1 MSTSLTSRTVR
12 KHAVRKKKTA
22 EPQPAPPA
30 EFDPNANGEYC
41 MAIVVVGGQARN
53 VGKTSLV
60 ANLIKAIPERRWTA
74 VKITPH
80 EHDLPPDANY
90 SIQEESDTSG
100 DCDTAR
106 YLRAG
111 ARRALLLRARPG
123 CLADAMPELRRE
135 LGRADDV
142 ILESNSVLEFLEP
155 DLYLAVLDPAIADF
169 KSSARH
175 FLQQASA
182 VVLNQADHR
191 NFRWDK
197 TLLEQV
203 MRKPIFRVR
212 PPHYLTPDLVEFVR
226 KKLQSLDQR
235 L

>member
-1 MSTSLTSRTVR
+1 MSTPVTSHRARR
-12 KHAVRKKKTA
+12 KPVITKT
-22 EPQPAPPA
+22 EETRPAPPA
-30 EFDPNANGEYC
+30 WDPRARGEYC

-60 ANLIKAIPERRWTA
+60 ANLIKALPERRWTA
-74 VKITPH
+74 VKISQH
-80 EHDLPPDANY
+80 EHDLPPEASYIIHEQRDA
-90 SIQEESDTSG
+90 SG
-100 DCDTAR
+100 DGDTAR

-111 ARRALLLRARPG
+111 ARRALLLSARPG
-123 CLADAMPELRRE
+123 HLADAIPALRRE

-142 ILESNSVLEFLEP
+142 LLESNSVLEFLEP
-155 DLYLAVLDPAIADF
+155 DVYLAVLDPAIADF
-169 KSSARH
+169 KSSARQYLH
-175 FLQQASA
+175 NASA
-182 VVLNQADHR
+182 VVLNQAER
-191 NFRWDK
+191 RRIRWDK
-197 TLLEQV
+197 ALLEQV

>member
-1 MSTSLTSRTVR
+1 MSTSVTSRSKR
-12 KHAVRKKKTA
+12 A
-22 EPQPAPPA
+22 EDEETTEEPRPAPPP
-30 EFDPNANGEYC
+30 ELDPRANGEYC

-60 ANLIKAIPERRWTA
+60 ANLIKAVPERRWTA
-74 VKITPH
+74 VKISQH
-80 EHDLPPDANY
+80 EHDLPPGASYVIREERDA
-90 SIQEESDTSG
+90 SG
-100 DCDTAR
+100 DGDTAR

-111 ARRALLLRARPG
+111 ARRALLLSARPG
-123 CLADAMPELRRE
+123 CLADAIPALRRE

-155 DLYLAVLDPAIADF
+155 DVYLAVLDPAIADF
-169 KSSARH
+169 KSSARQY
-175 FLQQASA
+175 LQNASA
-182 VVLNQADHR
+182 VVLNEPER
-191 NFRWDK
+191 RSFRWDK
-197 TLLEQV
+197 AVLEQV

-235 L
+235 A

>member
-1 MSTSLTSRTVR
+1 MSTSVTNPSKR
-12 KHAVRKKKTA
+12 ARKKTP
-22 EPQPAPPA
+22 EPNPAPPQL
-30 EFDPNANGEYC
+30 DPSVNGEYC

-60 ANLIKAIPERRWTA
+60 ANLIKAVPERRWTA
-74 VKITPH
+74 VKITQH
-80 EHDLPPDANY
+80 EHGLAPDANY
-90 SIQEESDTSG
+90 MISEESDASG
-100 DCDTAR
+100 DRDTAR

-111 ARRALLLRARPG
+111 ARRSLLLRARPG
-123 CLADAMPELRRE
+123 CLADAMPDLRRE

-155 DLYLAVLDPAIADF
+155 DVYLAVLDPAIADF
-169 KSSARH
+169 KSSARQ
-175 FLQQASA
+175 FLQHASA
-182 VVLNQADHR
+182 VVLNQQERR

-197 TLLEQV
+197 SLLEQV

>member
-1 MSTSLTSRTVR
+1 MTTSVTNPGKRVR
-12 KHAVRKKKTA
+12 KKTA
-22 EPQPAPPA
+22 ETRPAPP
-30 EFDPNANGEYC
+30 ELDPRADGEYC

-60 ANLIKAIPERRWTA
+60 SNLIKAVPERRWTA
-74 VKITPH
+74 VKITQH
-80 EHDLPPDANY
+80 EHDLSREGSYVLREETDAAGDA
-90 SIQEESDTSG
+90 DTS
-100 DCDTAR
+100 R

-111 ARRALLLRARPG
+111 ARRALLLSTRPG
-123 CLADAMPELRRE
+123 RLADAIPALRRE

-155 DLYLAVLDPAIADF
+155 DVYLAVLDPAIADF
-169 KSSARH
+169 KSSARQY
-175 FLQQASA
+175 LQQASA
-182 VVLNQADHR
+182 VVLNEPQSR
-191 NFRWDK
+191 SFRWDK
-197 TLLEQV
+197 ALLEQV

-235 L
+235 V

>member
-1 MSTSLTSRTVR
+1 MSTSVTSRRTQR
-12 KHAVRKKKTA
+12 AGDKTA
-22 EPQPAPPA
+22 EPRPAPP
-30 EFDPNANGEYC
+30 ELDPSANKEYC

-60 ANLIKAIPERRWTA
+60 ANLIKAVPERRWTA
-74 VKITPH
+74 VKISHH
-80 EHDLPPDANY
+80 EHDLPPGASYIIHEQGDA
-90 SIQEESDTSG
+90 SG
-100 DCDTAR
+100 DADTAR

-111 ARRALLLRARPG
+111 ARRALLLSARPG
-123 CLADAMPELRRE
+123 CLADAIPELRRE

-155 DLYLAVLDPAIADF
+155 DVYLAVLDPAIADF
-169 KSSARH
+169 KSSARQ

-182 VVLNQADHR
+182 VVLNEPERR

-197 TLLEQV
+197 ALLEQV

-226 KKLQSLDQR
+226 KKLQKLDQR

>member
-1 MSTSLTSRTVR
+1 MSTSVTSRPARTKR
-12 KHAVRKKKTA
+12 AGSNTA
-22 EPQPAPPA
+22 EPRPEPP
-30 EFDPNANGEYC
+30 ELDPSANGEYC
-41 MAIVVVGGQARN
+41 MAIVVVGGQSRN

-60 ANLIKAIPERRWTA
+60 ANLIRAVPERRWTA
-74 VKITPH
+74 VKITQH
-80 EHDLPPDANY
+80 EHGLAPEASYMIREECDAA
-90 SIQEESDTSG
+90 G
-100 DCDTAR
+100 DSDTAR

-111 ARRALLLRARPG
+111 ARRALLLTARRG
-123 CLADAMPELRRE
+123 CLADAIPALRRE

-155 DLYLAVLDPAIADF
+155 DVYLAVLDPAIADF

-175 FLQQASA
+175 FLQEASA
-182 VVLNQADHR
+182 VVLNEPER
-191 NFRWDK
+191 RSFRWDK
-197 TLLEQV
+197 ALLEQV

-212 PPHYLTPDLVEFVR
+212 PPHYTTPDLVEFVR

>member
-1 MSTSLTSRTVR
+1 
-12 KHAVRKKKTA
+12 
-22 EPQPAPPA
+22 
-30 EFDPNANGEYC
+30 
-41 MAIVVVGGQARN
+41 MAIVVVGGQSRN

-60 ANLIKAIPERRWTA
+60 ANLIKAVPERRWTA
-74 VKITPH
+74 VKITQH
-80 EHDLPPDANY
+80 EHDLPPETNYLIHEEVDA
-90 SIQEESDTSG
+90 TG
-100 DCDTAR
+100 DRDTAR

-111 ARRALLLRARPG
+111 ARRALLLTARPG
-123 CLADAMPELRRE
+123 CLADAIPELRRE

-155 DLYLAVLDPAIADF
+155 DVYLAVLDPAIADF
-169 KSSARH
+169 KSSARQ

-182 VVLNQADHR
+182 VVLNQPER
-191 NFRWDK
+191 RGIRWDK

-226 KKLQSLDQR
+226 KKLRSLDQR

>member
-1 MSTSLTSRTVR
+1 MSPSVTSRAR
-12 KHAVRKKKTA
+12 RAEKTTSK
-22 EPQPAPPA
+22 PRPAPPQP
-30 EFDPNANGEYC
+30 DLRGSNEYC

-60 ANLIKAIPERRWTA
+60 ANLIKAVPERRWTA
-74 VKITPH
+74 VKITQH
-80 EHDLPPDANY
+80 EHNLSRESSY
-90 SIQEESDTSG
+90 IIREETDTSG
-100 DCDTAR
+100 DADTSR

-111 ARRALLLRARPG
+111 ARRALLLSARPG
-123 CLADAMPELRRE
+123 HLADAIPALRRE

-155 DLYLAVLDPAIADF
+155 DVYLAVLDPAIADF
-169 KSSARH
+169 KSSARQY
-175 FLQQASA
+175 LQQASA
-182 VVLNQADHR
+182 VVLNQPQGR
-191 NFRWDK
+191 SFRWDK
-197 TLLEQV
+197 ALLEQV

-226 KKLQSLDQR
+226 KKLRSLDQR

>member
-1 MSTSLTSRTVR
+1 MSTSVTSPGKRAR
-12 KHAVRKKKTA
+12 KKTA
-22 EPQPAPPA
+22 EPRPAPP
-30 EFDPNANGEYC
+30 ELDPSADGEYC
-41 MAIVVVGGQARN
+41 MAIVVVGGQSRN

-60 ANLIKAIPERRWTA
+60 ANLIKAVPERRWTA
-74 VKITPH
+74 VKITQH
-80 EHDLPPDANY
+80 EHDLPPETNYLIHEEVDA
-90 SIQEESDTSG
+90 TG
-100 DCDTAR
+100 DRDTAR

-111 ARRALLLRARPG
+111 ARRALLLTARPG
-123 CLADAMPELRRE
+123 CLADAIPELRRE

-155 DLYLAVLDPAIADF
+155 DVYLAVLDPAIADF
-169 KSSARH
+169 KSSARQ

-182 VVLNQADHR
+182 VVLNQPER
-191 NFRWDK
+191 RGIRWDK

-226 KKLQSLDQR
+226 KKLRSLDQR

>member
-1 MSTSLTSRTVR
+1 MSTSVTSRPARTQR
-12 KHAVRKKKTA
+12 DGNKTA
-22 EPQPAPPA
+22 EPRSAPP
-30 EFDPNANGEYC
+30 ELDPSANGEYC

-53 VGKTSLV
+53 VGKTCLV
-60 ANLIKAIPERRWTA
+60 ANLIRAVPERRWTA
-74 VKITPH
+74 VKITQH
-80 EHDLPPDANY
+80 EHDLPPEASYVIREECDA
-90 SIQEESDTSG
+90 SG
-100 DCDTAR
+100 DADTAR

-111 ARRALLLRARPG
+111 ARRALLLSARPG
-123 CLADAMPELRRE
+123 RLGDAIPALRRE

-155 DLYLAVLDPAIADF
+155 DVYLAVLDPAITDF
-169 KSSARH
+169 KSSARQ

-182 VVLNQADHR
+182 VVLNEPERR

-197 TLLEQV
+197 ALLEQV

-226 KKLQSLDQR
+226 KKLQKLDQR
-235 L
+235 V

>member
-1 MSTSLTSRTVR
+1 MSTSVTSRPAR
-12 KHAVRKKKTA
+12 AKREEDKTA
-22 EPQPAPPA
+22 EPRPAPP
-30 EFDPNANGEYC
+30 ELDPSANGEYC

-53 VGKTSLV
+53 VGKTCLV
-60 ANLIKAIPERRWTA
+60 ANLIRAVPERRWTA
-74 VKITPH
+74 VKITQH
-80 EHDLPPDANY
+80 EHGLPPEATYVIREECDA
-90 SIQEESDTSG
+90 SG
-100 DCDTAR
+100 DADTAR

-111 ARRALLLRARPG
+111 ARRALLLSARPG
-123 CLADAMPELRRE
+123 RLADAIPALRRE

-155 DLYLAVLDPAIADF
+155 DVYLAVLDPAIADF

-182 VVLNQADHR
+182 VVVYEPER
-191 NFRWDK
+191 RSFRWDK
-197 TLLEQV
+197 ALLEQV

-212 PPHYLTPDLVEFVR
+212 PPYYLTADLVEFVR
-226 KKLQSLDQR
+226 KKLRSLDQR

>member
-1 MSTSLTSRTVR
+1 MSMSVTSRPARTKR
-12 KHAVRKKKTA
+12 AGKKTA
-22 EPQPAPPA
+22 EPRPAPPA
-30 EFDPNANGEYC
+30 RDPQVNGEYC

-60 ANLIKAIPERRWTA
+60 ANLIKAVPERRWTA
-74 VKITPH
+74 VKISQH
-80 EHDLPPDANY
+80 EHDLPPGASY
-90 SIQEESDTSG
+90 VIREESDASG
-100 DCDTAR
+100 DGDTAR

-111 ARRALLLRARPG
+111 ARRALLLSARPG

-155 DLYLAVLDPAIADF
+155 DVYLAVLDPAIADF
-169 KSSARH
+169 KSSARQY
-175 FLQQASA
+175 LQQASA
-182 VVLNQADHR
+182 VVLNQPDR
-191 NFRWDK
+191 RSFRWDK

-203 MRKPIFRVR
+203 MRKPIFPVR

>member
-1 MSTSLTSRTVR
+1 MSMSVTGRLAGRERS
-12 KHAVRKKKTA
+12 AEQTA

-30 EFDPNANGEYC
+30 LDPQANGEYC
-41 MAIVVVGGQARN
+41 MAIVVIGGQARN
-53 VGKTSLV
+53 VGKTSLL
-60 ANLIKAIPERRWTA
+60 ANLIKAMPERHWTA
-74 VKITPH
+74 VKITQH
-80 EHDLPPDANY
+80 EHELPAEASYLIREERDATG
-90 SIQEESDTSG
+90 EG
-100 DCDTAR
+100 DTAR

-111 ARRALLLRARPG
+111 ARRALLLSTRPG
-123 CLADAMPELRRE
+123 CLADAIPALRRE

-155 DLYLAVLDPAIADF
+155 DVYLAVLDPGIADF
-169 KSSARH
+169 KTSARQ
-175 FLQQASA
+175 FLQHASA
-182 VVLNQADHR
+182 VVLNEPQRR

-197 TLLEQV
+197 ALLEQV

-212 PPHYLTPDLVEFVR
+212 PPQYLTADLVEFVR

>member
-1 MSTSLTSRTVR
+1 
-12 KHAVRKKKTA
+12 
-22 EPQPAPPA
+22 
-30 EFDPNANGEYC
+30 

-60 ANLIKAIPERRWTA
+60 ANLIKAVPERRWTA
-74 VKITPH
+74 VKISHH
-80 EHDLPPDANY
+80 EHDLPPEASY
-90 SIQEESDTSG
+90 VIREESDASG
-100 DCDTAR
+100 DGDTAR

-111 ARRALLLRARPG
+111 ARRALLLSARPG
-123 CLADAMPELRRE
+123 RLADAIPALRRE

-155 DLYLAVLDPAIADF
+155 DVYLAVLDPAIADF
-169 KSSARH
+169 KSSARQY
-175 FLQQASA
+175 LQQASA
-182 VVLNQADHR
+182 VVLNEPER
-191 NFRWDK
+191 RGFRWDK

-212 PPHYLTPDLVEFVR
+212 PPHYLTADLVEFVR
-226 KKLQSLDQR
+226 KKLQKMDQR

>member
-1 MSTSLTSRTVR
+1 MSTPVSSRPASR
-12 KHAVRKKKTA
+12 RSAAKKEA
-22 EPQPAPPA
+22 EPRPAPPA
-30 EFDPNANGEYC
+30 LDPSANGEYC

-53 VGKTSLV
+53 VGKTCLV
-60 ANLIKAIPERRWTA
+60 ANLIRAVPERRWTA
-74 VKITPH
+74 VKISQH
-80 EHDLPPDANY
+80 EHDLPPDASY
-90 SIQEESDTSG
+90 VIREEG
-100 DCDTAR
+100 DATGDGDTAR

-111 ARRALLLRARPG
+111 ARRALFLSARPG
-123 CLADAMPELRRE
+123 CLADAIPALRRE

-155 DLYLAVLDPAIADF
+155 DVYLAVLDPAIADF

-175 FLQQASA
+175 FLQNASA
-182 VVLNQADHR
+182 VVLNQPER
-191 NFRWDK
+191 RSFRWDK
-197 TLLEQV
+197 ALLEQV

>member
-1 MSTSLTSRTVR
+1 MSTSVTSSLGRRQRAET
-12 KHAVRKKKTA
+12 KTA
-22 EPQPAPPA
+22 EPRSAPPTL
-30 EFDPNANGEYC
+30 DPQTNGEHC

-53 VGKTSLV
+53 VGKTSLL
-60 ANLIKAIPERRWTA
+60 ANLIKAMPERRWTA
-74 VKITPH
+74 VKITQH
-80 EHDLPPDANY
+80 GHDLPSHASYVIREECDA
-90 SIQEESDTSG
+90 SG
-100 DCDTAR
+100 DDDTAR

-111 ARRALLLRARPG
+111 ARRALLLSTRPG
-123 CLADAMPELRRE
+123 CLGDAIPALRRE

-155 DLYLAVLDPAIADF
+155 DVYLAVLDPAIADF
-169 KSSARH
+169 KSSARQ
-175 FLQQASA
+175 FLQHASA
-182 VVLNQADHR
+182 VVLNEPQR
-191 NFRWDK
+191 RSIRWDK
-197 TLLEQV
+197 ALLEQV

>member
-1 MSTSLTSRTVR
+1 MSTSATSHRR
-12 KHAVRKKKTA
+12 AKRAEKKAA
-22 EPQPAPPA
+22 EPQPAPPELDA
-30 EFDPNANGEYC
+30 QANGEYC

-60 ANLIKAIPERRWTA
+60 ANLIRAVPERRWTA
-74 VKITPH
+74 VKITHH
-80 EHDLPPDANY
+80 EHDLPPGASYVIREDSDA
-90 SIQEESDTSG
+90 SG
-100 DCDTAR
+100 DGDTAR

-111 ARRALLLRARPG
+111 ARRALLLSAHPG

-155 DLYLAVLDPAIADF
+155 DIYLAVLDPAIADF
-169 KSSARH
+169 KSSARQY
-175 FLQQASA
+175 LQQASA
-182 VVLNQADHR
+182 VVLNQPDHR
-191 NFRWDK
+191 SFRWDK

-203 MRKPIFRVR
+203 MRKPIFRVC